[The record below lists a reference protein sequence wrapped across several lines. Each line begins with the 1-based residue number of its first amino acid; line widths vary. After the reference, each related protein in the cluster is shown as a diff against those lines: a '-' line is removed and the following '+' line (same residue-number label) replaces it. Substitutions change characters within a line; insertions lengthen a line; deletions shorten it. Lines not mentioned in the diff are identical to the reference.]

1 MEGGVGG
8 VGGVGAGVE
17 GGVEGDVVAEFGG
30 ETVLEMG
37 DEVAFL
43 RLVEGRR
50 GCEREGVIDAV
61 VLQGEVNRK
70 GGVLCRFGPAAGK
83 GEDDF
88 GSEIEIKML
97 VGKSQLDGY
106 ADGPRGVFLGEVS
119 DGIIDLEGFSFDVHD
134 GIGVRVIE
142 FVEGSLMAVERSR
155 DPETKDPG
163 RVEGVA

>member
-1 MEGGVGG
+1 M
-8 VGGVGAGVE
+8 E

-30 ETVLEMG
+30 ETVVEMG

-61 VLQGEVNRK
+61 VLQWKIDRE

-83 GEDDF
+83 GENEL
-88 GSEIEIKML
+88 GAEIEIKML

-106 ADGPRGVFLGEVS
+106 AERPRGVVFGEVS
-119 DGIIDLEGFSFDVHD
+119 DGIIDLEGFSFYICN

-142 FVEGSLMAVERSR
+142 FAKGSLMPVERSR
-155 DPETKDPG
+155 NPETKEPG
-163 RVEGVA
+163 RMECVA